1 MTRHEKKG
9 IPGTGQK
16 HGGLEH
22 HKSDWFG
29 YVCQSPMSSI
39 DVKCPPPP
47 PPPKLTS
54 GYYDQIKLLVCK
66 VELLSPSFF

>member
-1 MTRHEKKG
+1 MMRHGKKG

-29 YVCQSPMSSI
+29 YVFQSLLSLN
-39 DVKCPPPP
+39 DVMCPPPL
-47 PPPKLTS
+47 PKLTS

-66 VELLSPSFF
+66 VELLSRSFF